1 MIGHTVSVDQRI
13 ELILQ
18 QLEKMGV
25 RVDEER
31 ETAEKFD
38 PNYLNKIVD

>member
-1 MIGHTVSVDQRI
+1 MIVD
-13 ELILQ
+13 ELIVLIVE
-18 QLEKMGV
+18 QLERRGV

-31 ETAEKFD
+31 ATADKFD